1 MSDFLKGGSED
12 ADEWAYNW
20 EIILFRKRV
29 NVMMKIKMK
38 MRLLILLVVGGM
50 AQAEALMNFNT
61 TPGTLNDVEKM
72 SAEVA
77 ATAATVA
84 AATSGSPQGQKT
96 CTLDELISKKRD
108 GTVNPDDE
116 NMGSVALR
124 QCYYLS
130 KGHLRNLFD
139 KNGNPNSNLWTAALE
154 GCSEPLDQSISDKKA
169 LCDGAAFLISTSELG
184 WEMDPDSDSKTVK
197 SSNGEMK
204 CQHAGPETLDYQ
216 PCVDFIKNHDLMEM
230 AQQTVQTGQNIYYQ
244 EKTMSAQAD
253 AAKSSETGTASLKVM
268 HDSVKAQQNIM
279 NQRATLDTG
288 KLMVLVNKYKDIP
301 EYEDLSDKCKIYET
315 KTRSKGC
322 ENAIKPSTKFSFLM
336 NQQGKEKM
344 KGRLIQI
351 GLQAGSNLA
360 MGSLLSKRASDIS
373 GVIAKVESFK
383 PIDPLAPSADNLQ
396 STYCQQNPG
405 ASKCLTGG
413 LERTFDAM
421 GDNVITF
428 GDGGTGVTFNNTN
441 PYVDPNKNSG
451 SGGSNTTTAGKSV
464 TPVGSVISS
473 AQNNGGLEST
483 APAAA
488 LGKGSAPAGGGGG
501 GGSGGGSGGG
511 GGGGGA
517 PAGQGAGGVAAAIQG
532 KTPTYGGGSGTLSMM
547 GGFGINKAKSTAKDD
562 GNPFGKLFNKETSK
576 NGTLS
581 FGRDPASQ
589 KVGDKGE
596 NIFDMI
602 SKRYSTVNTD
612 KRLLEYEIAK

>member
-1 MSDFLKGGSED
+1 MSDFLKGGGED

-29 NVMMKIKMK
+29 NVMMKIKM
-38 MRLLILLVVGGM
+38 LVCLIFIVEVSFAEEITITSDTAQKGIETPVLSPSLVSKG
-50 AQAEALMNFNT
+50 L
-61 TPGTLNDVEKM
+61 
-72 SAEVA
+72 
-77 ATAATVA
+77 ATAPGENQSCSDTAKKKLLEKSEGLA
-84 AATSGSPQGQKT
+84 HPEDENSGSP
-96 CTLDELISKKRD
+96 EF
-108 GTVNPDDE
+108 
-116 NMGSVALR
+116 R

-130 KGHLRNLFD
+130 KGQMRDLYKGSSRSIQWATILGECAED
-139 KNGNPNSNLWTAALE
+139 KDLLAKAARCDAIAYVIAKFENWDLPDYA
-154 GCSEPLDQSISDKKA
+154 SE
-169 LCDGAAFLISTSELG
+169 E
-184 WEMDPDSDSKTVK
+184 KTIT

-204 CQHAGPETLDYQ
+204 CKTNGPETIDYA
-216 PCVDFIKNHDLMEM
+216 PCVNFVKNHDLFEM
-230 AQQTVQTGQNIYYQ
+230 GQQTIQTGQNIYYQ

-253 AAKSSETGTASLKVM
+253 AAKSSETATAGLKVM
-268 HDSVKAQQNIM
+268 HDSVKAQQNLM
-279 NQRATLDTG
+279 NQRAAMDTT
-288 KLMVLVNKYKDIP
+288 KLMTLVGFYKKIP
-301 EYEDLSDKCKIYET
+301 EYDDVEAICEDYKKVASPLDPNACLNVTKSNSKI
-315 KTRSKGC
+315 
-322 ENAIKPSTKFSFLM
+322 NFLM

-562 GNPFGKLFNKETSK
+562 GNPFGKLFNKETNK